1 MRVSVRKDD
10 PGYRNIIR
18 GQRVYLDGVEQ
29 HRVVVADERLGIVEK
44 HLLDEK
50 RQPVLTNDRTAVRT
64 VTRRG
69 EVRIVTPLRVAI
81 RHALGI
87 S

>member
-1 MRVSVRKDD
+1 MRVSVRKADH
-10 PGYRNIIR
+10 GYENLIR

-29 HRVVVADERLGIVEK
+29 HHVVVADEELGLVEK

-50 RQPVLTNDRTAVRT
+50 GNKQLAHDRRSVRT
-64 VTRRG
+64 IVRRG
-69 EVRIVTPLRVAI
+69 EVRIVTTLKAAVGR
-81 RHALGI
+81 ALGL